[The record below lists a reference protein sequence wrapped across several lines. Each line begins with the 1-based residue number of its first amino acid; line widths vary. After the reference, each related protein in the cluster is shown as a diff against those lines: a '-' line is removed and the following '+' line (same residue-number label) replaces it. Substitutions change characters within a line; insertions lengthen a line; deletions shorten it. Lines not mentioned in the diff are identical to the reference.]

1 MKTGTQLQKDI
12 MSVTVRDRTPGTPAD
27 ETNSV
32 RNIWGWVL
40 AAGIVQILAGTLAV
54 SFAFISTIVS
64 VVTLGILLLVAA
76 AGQTA
81 AAILARDWGGFLLF
95 LLLAVF
101 YAVAG
106 FLIIQHPLL
115 AAEGLTL
122 MLAAVYLVGG
132 IFRIISACVERVP
145 SRGWVLLNG
154 VITLLLGIL
163 IWQQWP
169 VSGLWVLGLFIGIDL
184 IVNGVT
190 WSALAICVR
199 NRGTGR

>member
-1 MKTGTQLQKDI
+1 MTFSIL
-12 MSVTVRDRTPGTPAD
+12 DRTPGTLAD
-27 ETNSV
+27 DTNSV
-32 RNIWGWVL
+32 RNIWGWLL
-40 AAGIVQILAGTLAV
+40 AVGIVQILAGTLAV
-54 SFAFISTIVS
+54 SFAFIATIVS
-64 VVTLGILLLVAA
+64 VMTLGILLLVAA

-81 AAILARDWGGFLLF
+81 AAFLSRDWGGFLMF
-95 LLLAVF
+95 LLLGIF
-101 YAVAG
+101 YAVVG
-106 FLIIQHPLL
+106 FLTIQHPLF

-122 MLAAVYLVGG
+122 MLAAVYLGGG

-184 IVNGVT
+184 IFNGVT

-199 NRGTGR
+199 NQMTRVTGR